1 MRGFFLFLLTLG
13 LIGLAP
19 VGSLASPEEAR
30 SFHVRESDRP
40 GSADMTVTTP
50 RARAFNAE
58 IDKAEAELD
67 KKTSPFAGAYGAGFR
82 DSNDIRVLHG
92 GAYAGAT
99 IQDTVNLRLQAM
111 TGLLHQDAKASR
123 HESDV
128 WRTSVSLGVVD
139 LFLTPRIVV
148 WGGIGYEGFQLHG
161 ASAELSP
168 DNDGAVNLWRRTP
181 MYRGYV
187 IDGKLGAKYIFDN
200 ESEVGAEAKRES
212 MWAEHDT
219 FDTRLFNR
227 ITDMTKMAP
236 DMAVNRAR
244 VFTDIVTFAEQQLH
258 IEGGLDSMED
268 GNLRK
273 WTYSHYQFPVLWSQD
288 KHWTVLRPNFYAE
301 SCDENKP
308 GYFSPDYHVTLGLML
323 HTVQELGPIEVEAE
337 VNPKVLW
344 TKDKTQ
350 KGDLQEGVHGLLNVA
365 YKYKSLRVG
374 VGAFCYTDTEGYWLN
389 RGNLFMKLSF

>member
-1 MRGFFLFLLTLG
+1 MRRFFFFLLAVG
-13 LIGLAP
+13 LFGLAP
-19 VGSLASPEEAR
+19 AGSLASPEGAR
-30 SFHVRESDRP
+30 AFNTRDADRP
-40 GSADMTVTTP
+40 GSVTTP
-50 RARAFNAE
+50 QARAFNAE
-58 IDKAEAELD
+58 IDKAETELD
-67 KKTSPFAGAYGAGFR
+67 QKTRPFVGAYGSGFR
-82 DSNDIRVLHG
+82 DSNNISVLHG

-99 IQDTVNLRLQAM
+99 IQDAVNLRFQAM
-111 TGLLHQDAKASR
+111 TGLLHQDAKGYR
-123 HESDV
+123 RESDV
-128 WRTSVSLGVVD
+128 WRTSVYLGVVD

-148 WGGIGYEGFQLHG
+148 WGGVGYEAFQLHG
-161 ASAELSP
+161 ASAELSL

-200 ESEVGAEAKRES
+200 ESEIGVEAKRES
-212 MWAEHDT
+212 MWAEHDK

-244 VFTDIVTFAEQQLH
+244 VFTDIVTFPEQQLH

-273 WTYSHYQFPVLWSQD
+273 WAYSHYQVPVLWSRD

-308 GYFSPDYHVTLGLML
+308 GYFSPDYHITVGLML
-323 HTVQELGPIEVEAE
+323 HTVQEFGPIEVEAE

-350 KGDLQEGVHGLLNVA
+350 KGDLREGVHGLLNVA